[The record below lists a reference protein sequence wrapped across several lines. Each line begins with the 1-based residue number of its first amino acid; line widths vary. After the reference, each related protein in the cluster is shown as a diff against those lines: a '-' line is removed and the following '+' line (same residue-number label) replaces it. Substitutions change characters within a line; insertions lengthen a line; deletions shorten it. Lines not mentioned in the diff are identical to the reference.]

1 MPIPDFDGS
10 TFVAFT
16 DISGF
21 KQMMKKDQRAIRALD
36 HFYSCGFS
44 VLRQNQSVHGIF
56 ISDCGVLFSSDS
68 PGTTSAKLESMLKV
82 IEQLNRQLLEHD
94 IMLTTSIAYGRFSY
108 HQRVEF
114 DGIEKNPVYGNAY
127 TAAFL
132 DNESGQPAIQ
142 PGECRIVKRG
152 LDSEPLQSDER
163 LVAQRNHFYFYWM
176 VSSKD
181 EVQRFTDRYA
191 DAYEQKY
198 RGMLGAIKDAASIGR

>member
-44 VLRQNQSVHGIF
+44 VLRQNQNVHGIF
-56 ISDCGVLFSSDS
+56 ISDCGVLFSSDMQEAT
-68 PGTTSAKLESMLKV
+68 GAKLESLLKV

-127 TAAFL
+127 TTAFL
-132 DNESGQPAIQ
+132 DNESGQPPIQ

-152 LDSEPLQSDER
+152 LDSELLQNEQR
-163 LVAQRNHFYFYWM
+163 LVARRNHLYFYWM
-176 VSSKD
+176 VSNKA
-181 EVQRFTDRYA
+181 EVEQFMDRYA

-198 RGMLGAIKDAASIGR
+198 RGMLGAIKHAVSIGR